1 MDQKRLI
8 VAIAVSI
15 AILLGFNLLMPKS
28 TLRPV
33 SQETATSVNKPTAE
47 AANRS
52 PDPAFPGTEPE
63 AVPPPKDVPRIPVN
77 AGRVS
82 GTISLRGGVLD
93 DLVLR
98 DYHEELSLNSPL
110 VRVLEPQSDPEPNYI
125 QYGWTSDTP
134 GVKLP
139 DETTAWTPS
148 APSLTQ
154 AAPVT
159 LSWDNGAGLVFTT
172 KYAVDGDYMFTVT
185 QGVTNTTGAPVS
197 LHPFARVHRNYMPE
211 TAGYYILHEG
221 PLAVLNE
228 HVEDRTSYAELKT
241 QAVKQSGVG
250 KTEQS
255 KGGWVGFTD
264 KYWLTAVIPD
274 QDMAITARF
283 LHTKAGSNPDHFA
296 ADYSGTDALVVA
308 PGASVDTTSRAF
320 AGAKEVHLLALYESQ
335 GKVPFFSYAVDWGW
349 FFIITK
355 PIFYALDWLNG
366 VLGNFGLAIMVFTVF
381 AKALFFPLANKS
393 YRSMSKMKLL
403 GPKMTALREQYKDEP
418 TKLQSAMMGLYK
430 SEKVNPAS
438 GCLPM
443 LVQIPVFFSL
453 YKVIFVTIEMRHAP
467 FFGWIHDLSALDPTN
482 LFNLFGLIP
491 WDPTT
496 LAPFLHLSAWTLIM
510 GATMYAQQQ
519 LNPPP
524 PDPMQARLFKFMPLI
539 FMFMMGRFPAGLLI
553 YWSWNNTLTICQQWL
568 IMRRTRIGTGTTAT
582 MPALPRPSKR
592 QQVKS

>member
-8 VAIAVSI
+8 VAIAISI
-15 AILLGFNLLMPKS
+15 AILLSFQFLIPKAP
-28 TLRPV
+28 LRPV
-33 SQETATSVNKPTAE
+33 SQETAAVVNRPAGETVAR
-47 AANRS
+47 AA
-52 PDPAFPGTEPE
+52 DPSFPGTEPE

-98 DYHEELSLNSPL
+98 DYHEEVNPASPL

-134 GVKLP
+134 GIKLP
-139 DETTAWTPS
+139 DEATVWTPS
-148 APSLTQ
+148 APALTQ

-159 LSWDNGAGLVFTT
+159 LSWDNGAGLVFTQT
-172 KYAVDGDYMFTVT
+172 YAVDGDYMFTVA
-185 QGVTNTTGAPVS
+185 QGVTNNTSTPVS
-197 LHPFARVHRNYMPE
+197 LHPFARVRRDYQPV

-221 PLAVLNE
+221 PLGVIDGTLQDPSYDTVKKDAAKDGGLA
-228 HVEDRTSYAELKT
+228 DR
-241 QAVKQSGVG
+241 KQ
-250 KTEQS
+250 TT
-255 KGGWVGFTD
+255 GGWLGITD

-274 QDMAITARF
+274 QAMPVITDFR
-283 LHTKAGSNPDHFA
+283 HSKAANGPDHYQ
-296 ADYSGTDALVVA
+296 ADYTSVSPVIVT
-308 PGASVDTTSRAF
+308 PGGSAQTTSRAF
-320 AGAKEVHLLALYESQ
+320 AGAKEVHLLALYESRDN
-335 GKVPFFSYAVDWGW
+335 VPLFSYAVDFGW
-349 FFIITK
+349 FWFLTK

-403 GPKMTALREQYKDEP
+403 GPKMTALRERLKEEP
-418 TKLQSAMMGLYK
+418 AKLQSEMMQLYK
-430 SEKVNPAS
+430 AEKVNPAS

-453 YKVIFVTIEMRHAP
+453 YKVIFVTLEMRHAP

-482 LFNLFGLIP
+482 VFNLFGLIP
-491 WDPTT
+491 FDPTSV
-496 LAPFLHLSAWTLIM
+496 APFLHLSAWTLIM
-510 GATMYAQQQ
+510 GFTMYMQQQ

-568 IMRRTRIGTGTTAT
+568 IMRQTKIGPEAKPK
-582 MPALPRPSKR
+582 PALPRPPKR
-592 QQVKS
+592 QQAKS